1 MTKLLFEH
9 PELVSDETLALW
21 LEALPEWRRRQA
33 LRYKFRVGQ
42 VLCAKSYL
50 MLCDGLQRDFGI
62 DGQPAFEILEHG
74 KPVLKGI
81 DGIHFNM
88 SHCHRGILCVID
100 RQPVGCDIEKFP
112 EQLKDSLID
121 YCMNPCEKAA
131 IKSSPTPEAEFTRL
145 WTQKEALGKLS
156 GQGIGKS
163 LPDMLSG
170 DALEKVI
177 MESVVSDDCG
187 YAYTI
192 CRYR

>member
-1 MTKLLFEH
+1 MTKQLFEH

-33 LRYKFRVGQ
+33 LRYKFRMGQ

-50 MLCDGLQRDFGI
+50 MLCYGLQRDFGI
-62 DGQPAFEILEHG
+62 DAQPAFEILEHG

-112 EQLKDSLID
+112 EQLKDCLID

-156 GQGIGKS
+156 GQGIGHN
-163 LPDMLSG
+163 LPTVLDSETMAEIKMETELNL
-170 DALEKVI
+170 DA
-177 MESVVSDDCG
+177 G
-187 YAYTI
+187 YAYSV
-192 CRYR
+192 CHKR